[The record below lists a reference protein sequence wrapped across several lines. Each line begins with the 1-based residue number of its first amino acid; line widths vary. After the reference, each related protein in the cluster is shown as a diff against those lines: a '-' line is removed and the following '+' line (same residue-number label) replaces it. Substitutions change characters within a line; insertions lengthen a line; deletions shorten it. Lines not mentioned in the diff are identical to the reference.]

1 MRFDFDAVTD
11 RTGTCSLKWESNMR
25 GYNEEGMIPLWVAD
39 MDFACPP
46 QITEALARRVAHPIY
61 GYSIEP
67 QEFYTSLKDWIR
79 RRFQVEVEES
89 WMTSIPGIIP
99 AMHVALEA
107 YTSPG
112 DKVIVQT
119 PVYHPFFLSVKNR
132 GREVVENKLLEDDG
146 NYFID
151 FADLE
156 QKVRDPQV
164 KLLFLCSPH
173 NPVGRIWSREELQR
187 LGRLCVDHD
196 VLVVADEIHADLVYE
211 KGSHLPYYALP
222 DELSK
227 QSLSLLSASK
237 TFNIAGLF
245 TSYALSSNPEILRAF
260 QSAATRMG
268 HEFVNLFGVQATI
281 AAYQHGEEWLDQ
293 LLVYLRGNAQFIHQ
307 FLAERVPPVSMRVPE
322 ASYLGWIDFRKLGLP
337 QETLMWLLQKAK
349 LGLHNG
355 EIFGS
360 GGTGFIRINFAC
372 PRSFLVEAME
382 RLERAIQSMGSTTFK
397 PANKE

>member
-1 MRFDFDAVTD
+1 
-11 RTGTCSLKWESNMR
+11 MR

-39 MDFACPP
+39 MDFACAP

-79 RRFQVEVEES
+79 RRFDVHVEES
-89 WMTSIPGIIP
+89 WMTSIAGIIP
-99 AMHVALEA
+99 AMYVALEA

-132 GREVVENKLLEDDG
+132 GREVVENRLLEDGG
-146 NYFID
+146 NYLID
-151 FADLE
+151 WADLE
-156 QKVRDPQV
+156 QKVSDPQV

-173 NPVGRIWSREELQR
+173 NPVGRIWSREELLR
-187 LGRLCVDHD
+187 LGQLCVDHD

-211 KGSHLPYYALP
+211 KGSHTPYYSLP

-227 QSLSLLSASK
+227 QSLSLLAASK
-237 TFNIAGLF
+237 TFNIAGMF
-245 TSYALSSNPEILRAF
+245 TSYALSSNPEILGAF
-260 QSAATRMG
+260 KSAATRMG

-293 LLVYLRGNAQFIHQ
+293 LLVYLRGNAQFIHDYLEQ
-307 FLAERVPPVSMRVPE
+307 HVPGVSMRVPE
-322 ASYLGWIDFRKLGLP
+322 ASYLGWMDFRKLNLP
-337 QETLMWLLQKAK
+337 QETLMSQLQKGK

-360 GGTGFIRINFAC
+360 GGTGFIRINFAA
-372 PRSFLVEAME
+372 PRVIITEAME
-382 RLERAIQSMGSTTFK
+382 RLERVIQSMGSTTFN
-397 PANKE
+397 PANRE

>member
-1 MRFDFDAVTD
+1 MKFDFDAVTD
-11 RTGTCSLKWESNMR
+11 RKGTCSVKWESNMR

-39 MDFACPP
+39 MDFACAP

-79 RRFQVEVEES
+79 RRFDVHVEES
-89 WMTSIPGIIP
+89 WMTSIAGIIP
-99 AMHVALEA
+99 AMYVALEA

-132 GREVVENKLLEDDG
+132 GREVVENRLLEDGG
-146 NYFID
+146 NYLID
-151 FADLE
+151 WADLE
-156 QKVRDPQV
+156 QKVSDPQV

-173 NPVGRIWSREELQR
+173 NPVGRIWSREELLR
-187 LGRLCVDHD
+187 LGQLCVDHD

-211 KGSHLPYYALP
+211 KGSHTPYYSLP

-227 QSLSLLSASK
+227 QSLSLLAASK
-237 TFNIAGLF
+237 TFNIAGMF
-245 TSYALSSNPEILRAF
+245 TSYALSSNPEILGAF
-260 QSAATRMG
+260 KSAATRMG

-293 LLVYLRGNAQFIHQ
+293 LLVYLRGNAQFIHDYLEQ
-307 FLAERVPPVSMRVPE
+307 HVPGVSMRVPE
-322 ASYLGWIDFRKLGLP
+322 ASYLGWMDFRKLNLP
-337 QETLMWLLQKAK
+337 QETLMSQLQKGK

-360 GGTGFIRINFAC
+360 GGTGFIRINFAA
-372 PRSFLVEAME
+372 PRVIITEAME
-382 RLERAIQSMGSTTFK
+382 RLERVIQSMGSTTFN
-397 PANKE
+397 PANRE

>member
-1 MRFDFDAVTD
+1 V
-11 RTGTCSLKWESNMR
+11 KWESNMR

-39 MDFACPP
+39 MDFACAP

-79 RRFQVEVEES
+79 RRFDVHVEES
-89 WMTSIPGIIP
+89 WMTSIAGIIP
-99 AMHVALEA
+99 AMYVALEA

-132 GREVVENKLLEDDG
+132 GREVVENRLLEDGG
-146 NYFID
+146 NYLID
-151 FADLE
+151 WADLE
-156 QKVRDPQV
+156 QKVSDPQV

-173 NPVGRIWSREELQR
+173 NPVGRIWSREELLR
-187 LGRLCVDHD
+187 LGQLCVDHD

-211 KGSHLPYYALP
+211 KGSHTPYYSLP

-227 QSLSLLSASK
+227 QSLSLLAASK
-237 TFNIAGLF
+237 TFNIAGMF
-245 TSYALSSNPEILRAF
+245 TSYALSSNPEILGAF
-260 QSAATRMG
+260 KSAATRMG

-293 LLVYLRGNAQFIHQ
+293 LLVYLRGNAQFIHDYLEQ
-307 FLAERVPPVSMRVPE
+307 HVPGVSMRVPE
-322 ASYLGWIDFRKLGLP
+322 ASYLGWMDFRKLNLP
-337 QETLMWLLQKAK
+337 QETLMSQLQKGK

-360 GGTGFIRINFAC
+360 GGTGFIRINFAA
-372 PRSFLVEAME
+372 PRVIITEAME
-382 RLERAIQSMGSTTFK
+382 RLERVIQSMGSTTFN
-397 PANKE
+397 PANRE